1 MFYTET
7 VRFGSSGPY
16 VEALQLALTRAG
28 YDPGPIDGIFGART
42 QTALAS
48 FQRVNGLEP
57 DGIAGTL
64 SWNALTPYLKG
75 YTVHRVQRGDTFFTL
90 ARRYNTSIQAILTAN
105 PSLTPR
111 NLQVGQSVVVPFGF
125 PLVPTNISYT
135 SELVELIISGLA
147 ARYPFIRVG
156 TAGYSLL
163 GRPITTI
170 AIGSGATEV
179 FYNASHHANEWIT
192 TPLLLK
198 FAEDYSNAYSTGG
211 RIGGENASALYG
223 RTTLYMIPL
232 VNPDGVDLVTGG
244 ISRTSAVYLSARRL
258 SENYPR
264 IPFPEGWKANIRGT
278 DLNLNYPA
286 MWERAREIKFAQGFT
301 MPGPRDFVGPSVL
314 SEPESRAVYDFT
326 RSRNF
331 SLIIAYHTQGKTIYW
346 KFDDFLPPNSYE
358 IARLFSEV
366 SGYSVEETPFESG
379 FAGYKDWFILAYN
392 RPGYT
397 IEAGLG
403 ANPLPISQFG
413 EIYRDNLGILVLGMS
428 VV

>member
-1 MFYTET
+1 M
-7 VRFGSSGPY
+7 
-16 VEALQLALTRAG
+16 
-28 YDPGPIDGIFGART
+28 
-42 QTALAS
+42 
-48 FQRVNGLEP
+48 
-57 DGIAGTL
+57 
-64 SWNALTPYLKG
+64 
-75 YTVHRVQRGDTFFTL
+75 
-90 ARRYNTSIQAILTAN
+90 
-105 PSLTPR
+105 
-111 NLQVGQSVVVPFGF
+111 PFGF

-135 SELVELIISGLA
+135 SELAELIISGLA

-346 KFDDFLPPNSYE
+346 KFDDFLPRIPTKSPAYFQRSAATAWRRPPSNRGSQGIKIGLYLPTTAPATPSRPVWAQ
-358 IARLFSEV
+358 IPSP
-366 SGYSVEETPFESG
+366 SPSSVKST
-379 FAGYKDWFILAYN
+379 A
-392 RPGYT
+392 T
-397 IEAGLG
+397 I
-403 ANPLPISQFG
+403 
-413 EIYRDNLGILVLGMS
+413 
-428 VV
+428 